1 MPLILSFIISALV
14 GGGAAY
20 LLKHSRT
27 QEHEQEVQKKI
38 HTLIAETKTDAERI
52 KKEAHSRSGEIKH
65 LAQEENKRIE
75 AHLKRAQEFVA
86 FKEKQA
92 QTLLDK
98 NKIITDQVNGL
109 KEEIKTARD
118 EIQNGGQKMVDILL
132 KKTNR
137 TKEEAIQEAIQ
148 STSNEIL
155 ERKEKFIKN
164 RLAEKEEDVGKLA
177 KNLLLGAIQKYGE
190 KSSVDH
196 AETTVE
202 VRAEQ
207 FKPAVI
213 GEKGENIAYFEE
225 KIDVEVIFND
235 YPKIITVGSYSV
247 LKRHIAKEALEILQR
262 EKGPITF
269 KKIDDALSR
278 GEKTVEKMMQSQALK
293 ACQKMGLKNVPDE
306 ILAYLGKLYFRTSY
320 GQNALNHSLEVG
332 MFAGILA
339 SEIGGNVALARV
351 AGFLH
356 DIGKAISEES
366 DKGHDILTKEILEK
380 HGYPPEV
387 VHAAWAH
394 HEGEP
399 LQSIEAKLI
408 MAADALSASR
418 PGARL
423 ESLERYLERIRGLEG
438 VAASFDGVKKTF
450 AISAGREVRVL
461 VDPIKITDEMMMELA
476 HGIATKIETEL
487 TYPGNVK
494 VSLIRHR
501 DWTSVAREKQTRS
514 EA

>member
-1 MPLILSFIISALV
+1 MPLILSLIIGALI
-14 GGGAAY
+14 GGSVAY
-20 LLKHSRT
+20 VLKHSHT
-27 QEHEQEVQKKI
+27 QEHEQEVHQKI
-38 HTLIAETKTDAERI
+38 QTLIEETKTDAIRI
-52 KKEAHSRSGEIKH
+52 KKEAQSRSGEIKH

-75 AHLKRAQEFVA
+75 AHLKRAQEFVS

-92 QTLLDK
+92 QTLLGK
-98 NKIITDQVNGL
+98 NKAITDQVDGL
-109 KEEIKTARD
+109 KNEIKTARD

-137 TKEEAIQEAIQ
+137 TKEEAIQEALQ
-148 STSNEIL
+148 STADEIL
-155 ERKEKFIKN
+155 SRKDKYIKN
-164 RLAEKEEDVGKLA
+164 RLAEKEEDSPRLA

-202 VRAEQ
+202 VKAEQ

-213 GEKGENIAYFEE
+213 GEKGENIAHFEE

-247 LKRHIAKEALEILQR
+247 SKRYIAKEALEILQR

-269 KKIDDALSR
+269 KKIDEALTK
-278 GEKTVEKMMQSQALK
+278 GEKFVEQMMQTQAQK

-320 GQNALNHSLEVG
+320 GQNALNHSMEVG

-339 SEIGGNVALARV
+339 SEIGANVALARI

-380 HGYPPEV
+380 FGYPPEV

-423 ESLERYLERIRGLEG
+423 ESLERYLQRIHDLENT
-438 VAASFDGVKKTF
+438 AASFDGVKKTF
-450 AISAGREVRVL
+450 AISAGREVRVI
-461 VDPIKITDEMMMELA
+461 VDPEKITDEMMMELA
-476 HGIATKIETEL
+476 HGIANKIETEL

-494 VSLIRHR
+494 VSLIRRR
-501 DWTSVAREKQTRS
+501 DWASIAREKKPQ
-514 EA
+514 